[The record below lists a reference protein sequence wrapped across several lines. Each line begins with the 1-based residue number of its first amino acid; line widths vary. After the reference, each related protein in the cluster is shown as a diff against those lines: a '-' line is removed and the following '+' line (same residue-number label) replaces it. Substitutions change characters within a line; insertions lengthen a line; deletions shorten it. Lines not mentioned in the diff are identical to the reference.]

1 MRALALL
8 LLTVLL
14 VVDAAVAQGQ
24 APPPSSVTDSVDLG
38 LVYRRAVIG
47 RNAVRDQIDLC
58 AEDADKLQTVSKELK
73 PDAGG
78 EEQLWKEWAD
88 ALKGAGNDLVRCLR
102 AFKRL
107 SEIAD
112 READELRKR
121 WQGAAPKPTAS
132 ARDTAEINKF
142 LGGTEAETRQLRE
155 RASQMAK
162 LAQKSVDDANSQLAQ
177 RGLGQVL
184 LALPFAEALRL

>member
-1 MRALALL
+1 
-8 LLTVLL
+8 
-14 VVDAAVAQGQ
+14 
-24 APPPSSVTDSVDLG
+24 
-38 LVYRRAVIG
+38 
-47 RNAVRDQIDLC
+47 
-58 AEDADKLQTVSKELK
+58 LQTVSKELK

-121 WQGAAPKPTAS
+121 WQGAASKPTAS

-142 LGGTEAETRQLRE
+142 LGGTEAETKQLRE